1 MTIIEEYKAHLQV
14 ELGDI
19 RIGEN
24 ETFSF
29 GQREIEAALYIE
41 VGTIDDLVAV
51 ITAARK
57 HGVPF
62 SLLGNGFTPT
72 EDSRSDALVI
82 KNNCRKFGILSM
94 RGKISG
100 NESDHEYSFVSA
112 ESGVGL
118 NQLVRFTIEEGLGGL
133 ESFLGESGTV
143 GDGLSRNVYYAK
155 GNEYLSEH
163 IFTVRF
169 LTKEN
174 EVVEVN
180 AEPLLHP
187 FTVNMI
193 EKKQIIPLSVV
204 FAVLPSDKQ
213 VLWKKGTQAA
223 FERNQTELMDPLK
236 GNFSR

>member
-1 MTIIEEYKAHLQV
+1 MTIIEEYKAHLLA

-24 ETFSF
+24 ETITF
-29 GQREIEAALYIE
+29 GQREIGAALYIE
-41 VGTIDDLVAV
+41 AGTTDDLVAV

-57 HGVPF
+57 HAVPF
-62 SLLGNGFTPT
+62 QILGNGFTPT
-72 EDSRSDALVI
+72 EDSAIDALVI
-82 KNNCRKFGILSM
+82 KNNCRKFAILSM
-94 RGKISG
+94 RGKILG
-100 NESDHEYSFVSA
+100 NESNNEYSFVSC

-143 GDGLSRNVYYAK
+143 GDGLGRNVYYDK
-155 GNEYLSEH
+155 GNEYLNEH
-163 IFTVRF
+163 IFTIRF

-180 AEPLLHP
+180 AEPFLHP
-187 FTVNMI
+187 FSINMI
-193 EKKQIIPLSVV
+193 EKKKIIPLAVV

-213 VLWKKGTQAA
+213 SLWKKGTQAA
-223 FERNQTELMDPLK
+223 FERNQTDLMDPLK